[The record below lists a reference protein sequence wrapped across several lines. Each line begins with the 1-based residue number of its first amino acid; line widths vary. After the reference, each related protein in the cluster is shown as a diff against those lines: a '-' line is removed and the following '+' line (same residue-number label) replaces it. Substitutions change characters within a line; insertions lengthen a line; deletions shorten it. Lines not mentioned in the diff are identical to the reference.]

1 MNASDGVSTVP
12 LPIMQSVPRMAAS
25 AISPFAIHHVLVRS
39 GQCLSKSDQVSVTT
53 SSQSV
58 TFLTS
63 SSDSFDVSKAALLN
77 VFMLN
82 TGDIKEFNVNR
93 HL

>member
-1 MNASDGVSTVP
+1 MNASDGVSAVP

-39 GQCLSKSDQVSVTT
+39 GQCLSKSYQVSVTT
-53 SSQSV
+53 P
-58 TFLTS
+58 S

-77 VFMLN
+77 VLN